1 MKKKPIIMKTILI
14 SLLLAIPAIFA
25 SAQENNSPAI
35 TSGKITFEEK
45 LKLEIKLEGDVSHL
59 AGMLPKERTSEKI
72 LTFNNEASLFE
83 DGNNNIE
90 DEMTPSHSEGTV
102 RVRMVV
108 SGENKTFTDL
118 KNKKIIDQRDFMNRI
133 FLVEKEI
140 LAPDWKI
147 TGNQKVILGYNC
159 MEAVRQDTSG
169 KKTTAW
175 FAPSISIS
183 SGPAGFCNL
192 PGMVL
197 EADIND
203 GSRVITAKSIES
215 IAAADLKLQK
225 PKDGKKVSEQE
236 YSTIV
241 AEKMKEMG
249 MEQGG
254 GGNQMR
260 IVIKQH

>member
-1 MKKKPIIMKTILI
+1 M
-14 SLLLAIPAIFA
+14 LAVPALFA

-45 LKLEIKLEGDVSHL
+45 VKLEIKLEGDVSHL
-59 AGMLPKERTSEKI
+59 AGMLPKERTAEKI
-72 LTFNNEASLFE
+72 LTFNDEASLFE
-83 DGNNNIE
+83 DGNNIE

-118 KNKKIIDQRDFMNRI
+118 KNKKIIEQRDFMNRI

-140 LAPDWKI
+140 PAPDWKI

-175 FAPSISIS
+175 FTPSISIS

-215 IAAADLKLQK
+215 IASADLKLQK

-236 YSTIV
+236 YSAIV

-249 MEQGG
+249 MEQGE
-254 GGNQMR
+254 GGNQVR